1 MQRGNYG
8 MMSVLKAKKEKKK
21 KKEKKNEKA
30 GMKTY
35 SAKEKPNIRF

>member
-21 KKEKKNEKA
+21 KKKKNEKA
-30 GMKTY
+30 EMKTY

>member
-8 MMSVLKAKKEKKK
+8 MMFVLKAKKEKKK
-21 KKEKKNEKA
+21 KKEKNEKA

>member
-21 KKEKKNEKA
+21 KKEKNEKA